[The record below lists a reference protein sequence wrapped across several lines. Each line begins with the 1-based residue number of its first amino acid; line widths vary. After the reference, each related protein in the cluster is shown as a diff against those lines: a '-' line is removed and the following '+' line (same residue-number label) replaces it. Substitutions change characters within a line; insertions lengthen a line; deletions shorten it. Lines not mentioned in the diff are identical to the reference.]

1 MRSLV
6 TSLLGAEDPSQSISW
21 ILPEQAEYVYGG
33 LASLIIFGLLFKL
46 AGPAIKKGLAA
57 RTERIQ
63 NELDNS
69 ANARKAAEEEAARI
83 RSALGD
89 ISAERARILAEA
101 DAQAAALLTEGR
113 ARIEAEMRDLQSKA
127 ESDIATATARSSD
140 ELRAEIARLSSVAA
154 ERVVSS
160 ALDDGTKQNLIED
173 FISKVGAS

>member
-1 MRSLV
+1 MNYV
-6 TSLLGAEDPSQSISW
+6 VALLSAEDPSQSISW

-33 LASLIIFGLLFKL
+33 LASIIIFGLLYKFAGPPIKKAL
-46 AGPAIKKGLAA
+46 AG

-63 NELDNS
+63 KELDSS
-69 ANARKAAEEEAARI
+69 ADARKTAEEEASRI

-89 ISAERARILAEA
+89 ISAERARILADA

-113 ARIEAEMRDLQSKA
+113 TRIEAEMRDLQTKA
-127 ESDIATATARSSD
+127 EADIIAAASRSSD

-154 ERVVSS
+154 ERVVAS
-160 ALDDGTKQNLIED
+160 ALDENTKQGLIED